1 MSVMT
6 LKKTLGM
13 ASIAGA
19 VAMAA
24 VAFAA
29 TPAAAQAKEKCFG
42 IAKAGQNDCATASS
56 SCAGTSKADNQPDA
70 WKYVPAG
77 TCSGMGGSLQPKKA

>member
-1 MSVMT
+1 MSIPMS
-6 LKKTLGM
+6 KKSLGV

-29 TPAAAQAKEKCFG
+29 TPAAAQAKEKCYG
-42 IAKAGQNDCATASS
+42 IAKAGQNDCQTGSS
-56 SCAGTSKADNQPDA
+56 SCAGTSKVDNQPDA

-77 TCSGMGGSLQPKKA
+77 SCVSAGGALQPKKA

>member
-1 MSVMT
+1 MSTTVS
-6 LKKTLGM
+6 KKTLGF
-13 ASIAGA
+13 ASVAGA

-29 TPAAAQAKEKCFG
+29 APAAAQAKEKCYG
-42 IAKAGQNDCATASS
+42 IAKAGQNDCQTASS
-56 SCAGTSKADNQPDA
+56 SCAGTSKVDKQPDA

-77 TCSGMGGSLQPKKA
+77 SCVGAGGALQPKKA